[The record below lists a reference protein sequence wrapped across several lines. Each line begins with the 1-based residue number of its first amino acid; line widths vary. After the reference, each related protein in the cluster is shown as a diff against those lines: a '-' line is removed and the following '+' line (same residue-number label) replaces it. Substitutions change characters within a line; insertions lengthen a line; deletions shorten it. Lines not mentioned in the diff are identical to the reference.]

1 MEKYNLV
8 PADTYVVV
16 NKTILHN
23 EDRKIITSLY
33 LPIIGTDAVML
44 YFTLWADLDNSEILS
59 SEFSHQKLVS
69 SLRITIN
76 ELQTSFDKLEA
87 IGLIKAFIKEGNVN
101 NYIYEIFSPVSA
113 SEFLSH
119 PILNIVLYSNVGKRE
134 YDNLVKAFKI
144 PRLNTSNY
152 KDITKSFNDVFES
165 TSMTSY
171 DLSLEDIRKYNKLKL
186 NINSNFD
193 FNFLISSMP
202 KNLDTSKMF
211 SKDIKELIINL
222 SFIYD
227 IDAIKMANI
236 VKVSLNDNGTINRES
251 LRKNSRNFYQFSNG
265 GLLPTIIDNNQ
276 PEYLRKPIGDT
287 SRRAKMIYTFET
299 ISPRE
304 LLINKNNGNEPTRR
318 DLKLIEDLLVDYKLK
333 PGVVN
338 VLLDYAINVN
348 NKKLTRGFVETIA
361 GEWQR
366 KGIETVEDAM
376 NNCEKVHKKSSKRNY
391 KDDNVNMKTPD
402 WFDKE
407 INDDTFKKIVSKIKL
422 SKDEIIKY
430 TSLIKDSSLELKN
443 CANCKNIME
452 CKNSVVGHVYY
463 PEAQEENIVFSY
475 VPCKYKKKLD
485 KDTEYQNNISLFDMP
500 KAILEASMK
509 NIYTDDKN
517 RLDAIKWLT
526 TFIKKYENNENC
538 KGLYLAGNFG
548 CGKTYLISAMFNELA
563 KKGVKSVTVYYPEF
577 LRELKGRFGED
588 YNEVFNKV
596 RKAPLLLLDDIGA
609 ETVTNWNRDEILG
622 SLLQYRMQ
630 EGLPTFFTSNNTI
643 KELEEHLIGSDSE
656 GRVKSRR
663 IIERIKYLTDE
674 IIMVAENRRK

>member
-134 YDNLVKAFKI
+134 YDNLVKAFKV

-251 LRKNSRNFYQFSNG
+251 LRKNSRNFYQFNNG

-391 KDDNVNMKTPD
+391 KDDNINMKTPD

-407 INDDTFKKIVSKIKL
+407 INKSNVS
-422 SKDEIIKY
+422 D
-430 TSLIKDSSLELKN
+430 
-443 CANCKNIME
+443 
-452 CKNSVVGHVYY
+452 G
-463 PEAQEENIVFSY
+463 EEN
-475 VPCKYKKKLD
+475 
-485 KDTEYQNNISLFDMP
+485 Q
-500 KAILEASMK
+500 
-509 NIYTDDKN
+509 
-517 RLDAIKWLT
+517 
-526 TFIKKYENNENC
+526 
-538 KGLYLAGNFG
+538 
-548 CGKTYLISAMFNELA
+548 
-563 KKGVKSVTVYYPEF
+563 
-577 LRELKGRFGED
+577 
-588 YNEVFNKV
+588 
-596 RKAPLLLLDDIGA
+596 
-609 ETVTNWNRDEILG
+609 
-622 SLLQYRMQ
+622 
-630 EGLPTFFTSNNTI
+630 
-643 KELEEHLIGSDSE
+643 LEELLKE
-656 GRVKSRR
+656 YK
-663 IIERIKYLTDE
+663 
-674 IIMVAENRRK
+674 

>member
-287 SRRAKMIYTFET
+287 SRKAKMIYTFET

-407 INDDTFKKIVSKIKL
+407 INKSNVS
-422 SKDEIIKY
+422 D
-430 TSLIKDSSLELKN
+430 
-443 CANCKNIME
+443 
-452 CKNSVVGHVYY
+452 G
-463 PEAQEENIVFSY
+463 EEN
-475 VPCKYKKKLD
+475 
-485 KDTEYQNNISLFDMP
+485 Q
-500 KAILEASMK
+500 
-509 NIYTDDKN
+509 
-517 RLDAIKWLT
+517 
-526 TFIKKYENNENC
+526 
-538 KGLYLAGNFG
+538 
-548 CGKTYLISAMFNELA
+548 
-563 KKGVKSVTVYYPEF
+563 
-577 LRELKGRFGED
+577 
-588 YNEVFNKV
+588 
-596 RKAPLLLLDDIGA
+596 
-609 ETVTNWNRDEILG
+609 
-622 SLLQYRMQ
+622 
-630 EGLPTFFTSNNTI
+630 
-643 KELEEHLIGSDSE
+643 LEELLKE
-656 GRVKSRR
+656 YK
-663 IIERIKYLTDE
+663 
-674 IIMVAENRRK
+674 

>member
-144 PRLNTSNY
+144 PRLDTSNY

-407 INDDTFKKIVSKIKL
+407 IDKSNVS
-422 SKDEIIKY
+422 D
-430 TSLIKDSSLELKN
+430 
-443 CANCKNIME
+443 
-452 CKNSVVGHVYY
+452 G
-463 PEAQEENIVFSY
+463 EEN
-475 VPCKYKKKLD
+475 
-485 KDTEYQNNISLFDMP
+485 Q
-500 KAILEASMK
+500 
-509 NIYTDDKN
+509 
-517 RLDAIKWLT
+517 
-526 TFIKKYENNENC
+526 
-538 KGLYLAGNFG
+538 
-548 CGKTYLISAMFNELA
+548 
-563 KKGVKSVTVYYPEF
+563 
-577 LRELKGRFGED
+577 
-588 YNEVFNKV
+588 
-596 RKAPLLLLDDIGA
+596 
-609 ETVTNWNRDEILG
+609 
-622 SLLQYRMQ
+622 
-630 EGLPTFFTSNNTI
+630 
-643 KELEEHLIGSDSE
+643 LEELLKE
-656 GRVKSRR
+656 YK
-663 IIERIKYLTDE
+663 
-674 IIMVAENRRK
+674 

>member
-193 FNFLISSMP
+193 FNFLMNSMP
-202 KNLDTSKMF
+202 KNIDVNRIFTRE
-211 SKDIKELIINL
+211 IKELIINL

-227 IDAIKMANI
+227 IDAIKMSNI
-236 VKVSLNDNGTINRES
+236 VKGCFNERGTINKEE
-251 LRKNSRNFYQFSNG
+251 LRKSARNFYQFDNG
-265 GLLPTIIDNNQ
+265 GNLPTIVSNCQ

-287 SRRAKMIYTFET
+287 SKRAKMIYTFET
-299 ISPRE
+299 ISPKE
-304 LLINKNNGNEPTRR
+304 LLVSKNKGNEPTRR
-318 DLKLIEDLLVDYKLK
+318 DLRLIEDLLLDYNLK

-338 VLLDYAINVN
+338 VLVDYILNIND
-348 NKKLTRGFVETIA
+348 KKLTRALVETMA

-376 NNCEKVHKKSSKRNY
+376 SLCEKEHKKRNKKTTQEKY
-391 KDDNVNMKTPD
+391 NNAKTPD

-407 INDDTFKKIVSKIKL
+407 IEKKKI
-422 SKDEIIKY
+422 
-430 TSLIKDSSLELKN
+430 
-443 CANCKNIME
+443 
-452 CKNSVVGHVYY
+452 
-463 PEAQEENIVFSY
+463 
-475 VPCKYKKKLD
+475 
-485 KDTEYQNNISLFDMP
+485 
-500 KAILEASMK
+500 
-509 NIYTDDKN
+509 DD
-517 RLDAIKWLT
+517 
-526 TFIKKYENNENC
+526 
-538 KGLYLAGNFG
+538 
-548 CGKTYLISAMFNELA
+548 
-563 KKGVKSVTVYYPEF
+563 
-577 LRELKGRFGED
+577 GED
-588 YNEVFNKV
+588 N
-596 RKAPLLLLDDIGA
+596 
-609 ETVTNWNRDEILG
+609 
-622 SLLQYRMQ
+622 Q
-630 EGLPTFFTSNNTI
+630 
-643 KELEEHLIGSDSE
+643 LEELLKE
-656 GRVKSRR
+656 YK
-663 IIERIKYLTDE
+663 
-674 IIMVAENRRK
+674 

>member
-1 MEKYNLV
+1 MKKYNLM

-44 YFTLWADLDNSEILS
+44 YFTLWADLDNSEIIS
-59 SEFSHQKLVS
+59 SEISHQKLVS

-76 ELQTSFDKLEA
+76 ELQTAFDKLEA

-113 SEFLSH
+113 NEFLSH

-134 YDNLVKAFKI
+134 YDNLVKAFKM

-152 KDITKSFNDVFES
+152 TDITKSFNDVFES

-202 KNLDTSKMF
+202 KNLDTNKMF

-236 VKVSLNDNGTINRES
+236 IKVSLNENGTINREN
-251 LRKNSRNFYQFSNG
+251 LRKNSRNFYQFNNG
-265 GLLPTIIDNNQ
+265 GLLPTIVDNNQ

-287 SRRAKMIYTFET
+287 SKRAKMIYTFET

-376 NNCEKVHKKSSKRNY
+376 NNCEKAHKKTARKNF
-391 KDDNVNMKTPD
+391 KDENTNMKTPD

-407 INDDTFKKIVSKIKL
+407 INKSNVS
-422 SKDEIIKY
+422 DE
-430 TSLIKDSSLELKN
+430 
-443 CANCKNIME
+443 
-452 CKNSVVGHVYY
+452 
-463 PEAQEENIVFSY
+463 EEN
-475 VPCKYKKKLD
+475 
-485 KDTEYQNNISLFDMP
+485 Q
-500 KAILEASMK
+500 
-509 NIYTDDKN
+509 
-517 RLDAIKWLT
+517 
-526 TFIKKYENNENC
+526 
-538 KGLYLAGNFG
+538 
-548 CGKTYLISAMFNELA
+548 
-563 KKGVKSVTVYYPEF
+563 
-577 LRELKGRFGED
+577 
-588 YNEVFNKV
+588 
-596 RKAPLLLLDDIGA
+596 
-609 ETVTNWNRDEILG
+609 
-622 SLLQYRMQ
+622 
-630 EGLPTFFTSNNTI
+630 
-643 KELEEHLIGSDSE
+643 LEELLKE
-656 GRVKSRR
+656 YK
-663 IIERIKYLTDE
+663 
-674 IIMVAENRRK
+674 

>member
-202 KNLDTSKMF
+202 KDLDTSKMF

-407 INDDTFKKIVSKIKL
+407 INKSNVS
-422 SKDEIIKY
+422 D
-430 TSLIKDSSLELKN
+430 
-443 CANCKNIME
+443 
-452 CKNSVVGHVYY
+452 G
-463 PEAQEENIVFSY
+463 EEN
-475 VPCKYKKKLD
+475 
-485 KDTEYQNNISLFDMP
+485 Q
-500 KAILEASMK
+500 
-509 NIYTDDKN
+509 
-517 RLDAIKWLT
+517 
-526 TFIKKYENNENC
+526 
-538 KGLYLAGNFG
+538 
-548 CGKTYLISAMFNELA
+548 
-563 KKGVKSVTVYYPEF
+563 
-577 LRELKGRFGED
+577 
-588 YNEVFNKV
+588 
-596 RKAPLLLLDDIGA
+596 
-609 ETVTNWNRDEILG
+609 
-622 SLLQYRMQ
+622 
-630 EGLPTFFTSNNTI
+630 
-643 KELEEHLIGSDSE
+643 LEELLKE
-656 GRVKSRR
+656 YK
-663 IIERIKYLTDE
+663 
-674 IIMVAENRRK
+674 

>member
-44 YFTLWADLDNSEILS
+44 YFTLWSDLDNSEILS

-251 LRKNSRNFYQFSNG
+251 LRKNSRNFYQFNNG

-407 INDDTFKKIVSKIKL
+407 INKSNVS
-422 SKDEIIKY
+422 D
-430 TSLIKDSSLELKN
+430 
-443 CANCKNIME
+443 
-452 CKNSVVGHVYY
+452 G
-463 PEAQEENIVFSY
+463 EEN
-475 VPCKYKKKLD
+475 
-485 KDTEYQNNISLFDMP
+485 Q
-500 KAILEASMK
+500 
-509 NIYTDDKN
+509 
-517 RLDAIKWLT
+517 
-526 TFIKKYENNENC
+526 
-538 KGLYLAGNFG
+538 
-548 CGKTYLISAMFNELA
+548 
-563 KKGVKSVTVYYPEF
+563 
-577 LRELKGRFGED
+577 
-588 YNEVFNKV
+588 
-596 RKAPLLLLDDIGA
+596 
-609 ETVTNWNRDEILG
+609 
-622 SLLQYRMQ
+622 
-630 EGLPTFFTSNNTI
+630 
-643 KELEEHLIGSDSE
+643 LEELLKE
-656 GRVKSRR
+656 YK
-663 IIERIKYLTDE
+663 
-674 IIMVAENRRK
+674 

>member
-23 EDRKIITSLY
+23 EDSKIITSLY

-407 INDDTFKKIVSKIKL
+407 INKSNVS
-422 SKDEIIKY
+422 D
-430 TSLIKDSSLELKN
+430 
-443 CANCKNIME
+443 
-452 CKNSVVGHVYY
+452 G
-463 PEAQEENIVFSY
+463 EEN
-475 VPCKYKKKLD
+475 
-485 KDTEYQNNISLFDMP
+485 Q
-500 KAILEASMK
+500 
-509 NIYTDDKN
+509 
-517 RLDAIKWLT
+517 
-526 TFIKKYENNENC
+526 
-538 KGLYLAGNFG
+538 
-548 CGKTYLISAMFNELA
+548 
-563 KKGVKSVTVYYPEF
+563 
-577 LRELKGRFGED
+577 
-588 YNEVFNKV
+588 
-596 RKAPLLLLDDIGA
+596 
-609 ETVTNWNRDEILG
+609 
-622 SLLQYRMQ
+622 
-630 EGLPTFFTSNNTI
+630 
-643 KELEEHLIGSDSE
+643 LEELLKE
-656 GRVKSRR
+656 YK
-663 IIERIKYLTDE
+663 
-674 IIMVAENRRK
+674 

>member
-236 VKVSLNDNGTINRES
+236 VQVSLNDNGTINRES

-407 INDDTFKKIVSKIKL
+407 INKSNVS
-422 SKDEIIKY
+422 D
-430 TSLIKDSSLELKN
+430 
-443 CANCKNIME
+443 
-452 CKNSVVGHVYY
+452 G
-463 PEAQEENIVFSY
+463 EEN
-475 VPCKYKKKLD
+475 
-485 KDTEYQNNISLFDMP
+485 Q
-500 KAILEASMK
+500 
-509 NIYTDDKN
+509 
-517 RLDAIKWLT
+517 
-526 TFIKKYENNENC
+526 
-538 KGLYLAGNFG
+538 
-548 CGKTYLISAMFNELA
+548 
-563 KKGVKSVTVYYPEF
+563 
-577 LRELKGRFGED
+577 
-588 YNEVFNKV
+588 
-596 RKAPLLLLDDIGA
+596 
-609 ETVTNWNRDEILG
+609 
-622 SLLQYRMQ
+622 
-630 EGLPTFFTSNNTI
+630 
-643 KELEEHLIGSDSE
+643 LEELLKE
-656 GRVKSRR
+656 YK
-663 IIERIKYLTDE
+663 
-674 IIMVAENRRK
+674 

>member
-376 NNCEKVHKKSSKRNY
+376 NNCEKVHKKSSKRNN

-402 WFDKE
+402 WFDKV
-407 INDDTFKKIVSKIKL
+407 IDKSNVS
-422 SKDEIIKY
+422 D
-430 TSLIKDSSLELKN
+430 
-443 CANCKNIME
+443 
-452 CKNSVVGHVYY
+452 G
-463 PEAQEENIVFSY
+463 EEN
-475 VPCKYKKKLD
+475 
-485 KDTEYQNNISLFDMP
+485 Q
-500 KAILEASMK
+500 
-509 NIYTDDKN
+509 
-517 RLDAIKWLT
+517 
-526 TFIKKYENNENC
+526 
-538 KGLYLAGNFG
+538 
-548 CGKTYLISAMFNELA
+548 
-563 KKGVKSVTVYYPEF
+563 
-577 LRELKGRFGED
+577 
-588 YNEVFNKV
+588 
-596 RKAPLLLLDDIGA
+596 
-609 ETVTNWNRDEILG
+609 
-622 SLLQYRMQ
+622 
-630 EGLPTFFTSNNTI
+630 
-643 KELEEHLIGSDSE
+643 LEELLKE
-656 GRVKSRR
+656 YK
-663 IIERIKYLTDE
+663 
-674 IIMVAENRRK
+674 

>member
-171 DLSLEDIRKYNKLKL
+171 DLSLEDIRKNNKLKL

-407 INDDTFKKIVSKIKL
+407 IDKSNVS
-422 SKDEIIKY
+422 D
-430 TSLIKDSSLELKN
+430 
-443 CANCKNIME
+443 
-452 CKNSVVGHVYY
+452 G
-463 PEAQEENIVFSY
+463 EEN
-475 VPCKYKKKLD
+475 
-485 KDTEYQNNISLFDMP
+485 Q
-500 KAILEASMK
+500 
-509 NIYTDDKN
+509 
-517 RLDAIKWLT
+517 
-526 TFIKKYENNENC
+526 
-538 KGLYLAGNFG
+538 
-548 CGKTYLISAMFNELA
+548 
-563 KKGVKSVTVYYPEF
+563 
-577 LRELKGRFGED
+577 
-588 YNEVFNKV
+588 
-596 RKAPLLLLDDIGA
+596 
-609 ETVTNWNRDEILG
+609 
-622 SLLQYRMQ
+622 
-630 EGLPTFFTSNNTI
+630 
-643 KELEEHLIGSDSE
+643 LEELLKE
-656 GRVKSRR
+656 YK
-663 IIERIKYLTDE
+663 
-674 IIMVAENRRK
+674 

>member
-33 LPIIGTDAVML
+33 LPIIGTDAGML

-407 INDDTFKKIVSKIKL
+407 IDKSNVS
-422 SKDEIIKY
+422 D
-430 TSLIKDSSLELKN
+430 
-443 CANCKNIME
+443 
-452 CKNSVVGHVYY
+452 G
-463 PEAQEENIVFSY
+463 EEN
-475 VPCKYKKKLD
+475 
-485 KDTEYQNNISLFDMP
+485 Q
-500 KAILEASMK
+500 
-509 NIYTDDKN
+509 
-517 RLDAIKWLT
+517 
-526 TFIKKYENNENC
+526 
-538 KGLYLAGNFG
+538 
-548 CGKTYLISAMFNELA
+548 
-563 KKGVKSVTVYYPEF
+563 
-577 LRELKGRFGED
+577 
-588 YNEVFNKV
+588 
-596 RKAPLLLLDDIGA
+596 
-609 ETVTNWNRDEILG
+609 
-622 SLLQYRMQ
+622 
-630 EGLPTFFTSNNTI
+630 
-643 KELEEHLIGSDSE
+643 LEELLKE
-656 GRVKSRR
+656 YK
-663 IIERIKYLTDE
+663 
-674 IIMVAENRRK
+674 

>member
-304 LLINKNNGNEPTRR
+304 LLINKNNGSEPTRR

-407 INDDTFKKIVSKIKL
+407 INKSNVS
-422 SKDEIIKY
+422 
-430 TSLIKDSSLELKN
+430 N
-443 CANCKNIME
+443 
-452 CKNSVVGHVYY
+452 G
-463 PEAQEENIVFSY
+463 EEN
-475 VPCKYKKKLD
+475 
-485 KDTEYQNNISLFDMP
+485 Q
-500 KAILEASMK
+500 
-509 NIYTDDKN
+509 
-517 RLDAIKWLT
+517 
-526 TFIKKYENNENC
+526 
-538 KGLYLAGNFG
+538 
-548 CGKTYLISAMFNELA
+548 
-563 KKGVKSVTVYYPEF
+563 
-577 LRELKGRFGED
+577 
-588 YNEVFNKV
+588 
-596 RKAPLLLLDDIGA
+596 
-609 ETVTNWNRDEILG
+609 
-622 SLLQYRMQ
+622 
-630 EGLPTFFTSNNTI
+630 
-643 KELEEHLIGSDSE
+643 LEELLKE
-656 GRVKSRR
+656 YK
-663 IIERIKYLTDE
+663 
-674 IIMVAENRRK
+674 

>member
-1 MEKYNLV
+1 MKKYNLM

-44 YFTLWADLDNSEILS
+44 YFTLWADLDNSEIVS
-59 SEFSHQKLVS
+59 SEILHQKLVS

-76 ELQTSFDKLEA
+76 ELQTAFDKLEA

-101 NYIYEIFSPVSA
+101 NYIYEIFSPVNA
-113 SEFLSH
+113 NEFLSH

-134 YDNLVKAFKI
+134 YDNLVKAFKM

-152 KDITKSFNDVFES
+152 TDITKSFNDVFES

-202 KNLDTSKMF
+202 KNLDTNKMF

-236 VKVSLNDNGTINRES
+236 IKVSLNENGTINREN
-251 LRKNSRNFYQFSNG
+251 LRKNSRNFYQFNNG
-265 GLLPTIIDNNQ
+265 GLLPTIVDNNQ

-287 SRRAKMIYTFET
+287 SKRAKMIYTFET

-376 NNCEKVHKKSSKRNY
+376 NNCEKVHKKTARKNY
-391 KDDNVNMKTPD
+391 KDENANMKTPD

-407 INDDTFKKIVSKIKL
+407 INKSNVS
-422 SKDEIIKY
+422 DE
-430 TSLIKDSSLELKN
+430 
-443 CANCKNIME
+443 
-452 CKNSVVGHVYY
+452 
-463 PEAQEENIVFSY
+463 EEN
-475 VPCKYKKKLD
+475 
-485 KDTEYQNNISLFDMP
+485 Q
-500 KAILEASMK
+500 
-509 NIYTDDKN
+509 
-517 RLDAIKWLT
+517 
-526 TFIKKYENNENC
+526 
-538 KGLYLAGNFG
+538 
-548 CGKTYLISAMFNELA
+548 
-563 KKGVKSVTVYYPEF
+563 
-577 LRELKGRFGED
+577 
-588 YNEVFNKV
+588 
-596 RKAPLLLLDDIGA
+596 
-609 ETVTNWNRDEILG
+609 
-622 SLLQYRMQ
+622 
-630 EGLPTFFTSNNTI
+630 
-643 KELEEHLIGSDSE
+643 LEELLKE
-656 GRVKSRR
+656 YK
-663 IIERIKYLTDE
+663 
-674 IIMVAENRRK
+674 

>member
-407 INDDTFKKIVSKIKL
+407 INKSNVSDD
-422 SKDEIIKY
+422 E
-430 TSLIKDSSLELKN
+430 KN
-443 CANCKNIME
+443 
-452 CKNSVVGHVYY
+452 
-463 PEAQEENIVFSY
+463 Q
-475 VPCKYKKKLD
+475 
-485 KDTEYQNNISLFDMP
+485 
-500 KAILEASMK
+500 
-509 NIYTDDKN
+509 
-517 RLDAIKWLT
+517 
-526 TFIKKYENNENC
+526 
-538 KGLYLAGNFG
+538 
-548 CGKTYLISAMFNELA
+548 
-563 KKGVKSVTVYYPEF
+563 
-577 LRELKGRFGED
+577 
-588 YNEVFNKV
+588 
-596 RKAPLLLLDDIGA
+596 
-609 ETVTNWNRDEILG
+609 
-622 SLLQYRMQ
+622 
-630 EGLPTFFTSNNTI
+630 
-643 KELEEHLIGSDSE
+643 LEELLKE
-656 GRVKSRR
+656 YK
-663 IIERIKYLTDE
+663 
-674 IIMVAENRRK
+674 

>member
-171 DLSLEDIRKYNKLKL
+171 DLSPEDIRKYNKLKL

-407 INDDTFKKIVSKIKL
+407 IDKSNVS
-422 SKDEIIKY
+422 D
-430 TSLIKDSSLELKN
+430 
-443 CANCKNIME
+443 
-452 CKNSVVGHVYY
+452 G
-463 PEAQEENIVFSY
+463 EEN
-475 VPCKYKKKLD
+475 
-485 KDTEYQNNISLFDMP
+485 Q
-500 KAILEASMK
+500 
-509 NIYTDDKN
+509 
-517 RLDAIKWLT
+517 
-526 TFIKKYENNENC
+526 
-538 KGLYLAGNFG
+538 
-548 CGKTYLISAMFNELA
+548 
-563 KKGVKSVTVYYPEF
+563 
-577 LRELKGRFGED
+577 
-588 YNEVFNKV
+588 
-596 RKAPLLLLDDIGA
+596 
-609 ETVTNWNRDEILG
+609 
-622 SLLQYRMQ
+622 
-630 EGLPTFFTSNNTI
+630 
-643 KELEEHLIGSDSE
+643 LEELLKE
-656 GRVKSRR
+656 YK
-663 IIERIKYLTDE
+663 
-674 IIMVAENRRK
+674 

>member
-236 VKVSLNDNGTINRES
+236 VKVSLNDNGSINRES

-407 INDDTFKKIVSKIKL
+407 INKSNVS
-422 SKDEIIKY
+422 D
-430 TSLIKDSSLELKN
+430 
-443 CANCKNIME
+443 
-452 CKNSVVGHVYY
+452 G
-463 PEAQEENIVFSY
+463 EEN
-475 VPCKYKKKLD
+475 
-485 KDTEYQNNISLFDMP
+485 Q
-500 KAILEASMK
+500 
-509 NIYTDDKN
+509 
-517 RLDAIKWLT
+517 
-526 TFIKKYENNENC
+526 
-538 KGLYLAGNFG
+538 
-548 CGKTYLISAMFNELA
+548 
-563 KKGVKSVTVYYPEF
+563 
-577 LRELKGRFGED
+577 
-588 YNEVFNKV
+588 
-596 RKAPLLLLDDIGA
+596 
-609 ETVTNWNRDEILG
+609 
-622 SLLQYRMQ
+622 
-630 EGLPTFFTSNNTI
+630 
-643 KELEEHLIGSDSE
+643 LEELLKE
-656 GRVKSRR
+656 YK
-663 IIERIKYLTDE
+663 
-674 IIMVAENRRK
+674 